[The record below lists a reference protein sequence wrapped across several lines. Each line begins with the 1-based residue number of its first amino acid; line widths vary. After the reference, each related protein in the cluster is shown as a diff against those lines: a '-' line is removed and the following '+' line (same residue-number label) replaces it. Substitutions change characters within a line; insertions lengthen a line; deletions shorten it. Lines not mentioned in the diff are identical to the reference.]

1 MARVDAPACDS
12 SATVLESYP
21 STARRPLLCAVLQ
34 PLHPYAYSTYRQI
47 FARFDPHLGHA
58 RLLAPPKR
66 IAADLPSGGSVG
78 PWRYRCGYSEYAN
91 TRAAHHCTAAHSR
104 LSEVRA
110 PLTPQL
116 AVAAGLRLGT
126 TECAEAQFR
135 GSERIISNA
144 RAECGKFAR
153 SVGRAGREPRSR
165 CRPRPRHCG
174 ERRRQ
179 PLLHPPSTSAPLLA
193 SAALGERH
201 PGPRSTDTSARP
213 CLLLACVRLYS
224 NHPEAAQGVAQA
236 RCSPGKH
243 SCPQVRNIHLRTS
256 RFP

>member
-47 FARFDPHLGHA
+47 FARFGRHLEHT
-58 RLLAPPKR
+58 RLLDPRKR
-66 IAADLPSGGSVG
+66 TAADPPSVGSVG

-135 GSERIISNA
+135 GSERIILNESRVREIRTLGWTSGEGTGVKVQTEA
-144 RAECGKFAR
+144 PALWRTPSATPTPSTLDKCASPRLRRSWGAASRA
-153 SVGRAGREPRSR
+153 
-165 CRPRPRHCG
+165 
-174 ERRRQ
+174 
-179 PLLHPPSTSAPLLA
+179 LLH
-193 SAALGERH
+193 RYQ
-201 PGPRSTDTSARP
+201 R
-213 CLLLACVRLYS
+213 
-224 NHPEAAQGVAQA
+224 
-236 RCSPGKH
+236 
-243 SCPQVRNIHLRTS
+243 
-256 RFP
+256 